1 MSDNS
6 RKNKDNE
13 EGYRKLCTL
22 WDHTKSILYKNLA
35 SLSQTGNA
43 RVNGECAVY
52 KRKMSTTPGKGDQD
66 LEEVLTDTVLKL
78 EEIDT
83 DLYR

>member
-1 MSDNS
+1 MSSYS

-13 EGYRKLCTL
+13 DGYRNISTL
-22 WDHTKSILYKNLA
+22 WGQTKSILYKNLA
-35 SLSQTGNA
+35 SRSQTGNE
-43 RVNGECAVY
+43 RVNGKCAVY
-52 KRKMSTTPGKGDQD
+52 KRRMSTTPGNQD